1 MVGGPGLDG
10 LPVTRSAIAHVT
22 DSTLI
27 QEINE
32 LVVETLMFTTSKK
45 REESVRLLIALVN
58 KMTKA

>member
-32 LVVETLMFTTSKK
+32 LVMETLMFT
-45 REESVRLLIALVN
+45 A
-58 KMTKA
+58 